1 MCNSVHNPAMRS
13 TIALALSI
21 PQLFGERETKHAK
34 YRGYGLS
41 EGRFG
46 RIFLSISRIFVVGSV
61 HIAAIW
67 HVFGGVSIPPI
78 FGMFLLRCRMP
89 RRWTRPCG
97 GCAGIGRGSCLELKW
112 GLHSGGCGR
121 ARERGRM
128 RMRMRA
134 RARARAEVRAR
145 ARIRTRVRV
154 RARTGTDAGACA
166 SASADAD
173 ANASTNADA
182 DANANAHTDANRGA
196 NEPRERGC

>member
-1 MCNSVHNPAMRS
+1 MCNRVHNPAIRS

-41 EGRFG
+41 EGHFG
-46 RIFLSISRIFVVGSV
+46 RIFLSISRIFVVRSV

-89 RRWTRPCG
+89 RRRTRPCG

-112 GLHSGGCGR
+112 GLHSGERG
-121 ARERGRM
+121 RGRM
-128 RMRMRA
+128 RMRV

-173 ANASTNADA
+173 ANASTNANA
-182 DANANAHTDANRGA
+182 DANEDANAHTDANGGA
-196 NEPRERGC
+196 NGPRERGC